1 MFSLFLPL
9 SSKRTQKT
17 AKEITTAPQSPKQ
30 KTKTHHCALLT
41 DDRSRSRQ
49 QVQNKTNLLRTSKNE
64 RTHNP
69 KTFAFAVKERQK
81 TKTNP
86 KQMKKRERQWVQQQC
101 TRGKWRLHSL
111 WLILW
116 YGLVWFISSPDIVV
130 SWYEWVSLNSGYR
143 GHFLWKRNAHECEPK
158 KRKGDIKKKQNQ
170 KITRIA

>member
-1 MFSLFLPL
+1 MDWWCFCCVCLCPVRGR
-9 SSKRTQKT
+9 KKT

-64 RTHNP
+64 RTHNS

-81 TKTNP
+81 NKNKPEADEKTRTTMGTAAVHQR
-86 KQMKKRERQWVQQQC
+86 QMTTTFIVADLMVWV
-101 TRGKWRLHSL
+101 G
-111 WLILW
+111 LIHQL
-116 YGLVWFISSPDIVV
+116 
-130 SWYEWVSLNSGYR
+130 SWHCCFVIRMRVSLNSCYR

-158 KRKGDIKKKQNQ
+158 KSEKEI
-170 KITRIA
+170 